1 MKELADELKKL
12 DAYSGIEYGQQ
23 ILELFKKYPNNESQ
37 IDEYVEKR
45 ALAVAASADAV
56 IADVKKWQLGEVA
69 EIVSLAYIARTYFNK
84 SRHWL
89 HHRINGNIVNGKPA
103 KFTDEQLVI
112 FNNALRDISNKIGSV
127 KLV

>member
-1 MKELADELKKL
+1 MKELTSELQKL
-12 DAYSGIEYGQQ
+12 EAYSGVECGKRV
-23 ILELFKKYPNNESQ
+23 LELYQEFPNDEKT
-37 IDEYVEKR
+37 IDEYIEKR
-45 ALAVAASADAV
+45 VHATVASADAV

-69 EIVSLAYIARTYFNK
+69 EIISLSYIARNYFKK
-84 SRHWL
+84 SRYWL